1 MSLARI
7 VSRLGQAALLAV
19 ALCLGPVV
27 LEFDAAAHA
36 QQAQKGGT
44 LRISFSGSPRLLDP
58 PITGSLEEWIITSW
72 LYNNLTR
79 VDEKLNVQ
87 SDLAESWEPNSD
99 GTVWTFKMV
108 KGAKF
113 HSGRE
118 VTAEDAAASINRILD
133 PNTKSRGRGG
143 LGPIQK
149 VEVIDSHTIR
159 FTLGQPVAD
168 FPANLALPYARIT
181 PRGSTINLNTQADG
195 TGPFILKEFVV
206 GEKVVV
212 ARNPNYFRSG
222 QPHVDE
228 VVALV
233 YPDATAEINALKDGK
248 TDIMWQ
254 VRPDHVSLLTGS
266 RNIKIEEMPT
276 GSFVPIV
283 MRSDQPPFNDARVRK
298 ALKLTLDRSV
308 VVQTILGG
316 HGVVG
321 NDQSL
326 PPSNP
331 FHDPSVKAPQRDI
344 AAAKRLL
351 AEAGHPNGLKLTLYT
366 SDARVGMLPL
376 ALLTQQMA
384 KEAGF
389 DISIQNT
396 PWDVFL
402 NTVWEKR
409 PFYINNWFARPTTD
423 TSILPFFVTRDK
435 GGSLNDYYYS
445 NPEVD
450 RLLLAA
456 QGELNPDARRKL
468 YATAQKL
475 IAEDGPAVIA
485 FFKNNITAFNTRVV
499 GYTADPG
506 INLAAEQ
513 VWLKR

>member
-1 MSLARI
+1 MDCLKATARGLLCAGVALASM
-7 VSRLGQAALLAV
+7 VALLWSP
-19 ALCLGPVV
+19 PVS
-27 LEFDAAAHA
+27 A
-36 QQAQKGGT
+36 QDPQKGGT
-44 LRISFSGSPRLLDP
+44 LRVSFPGSPRLIDP
-58 PITGSLEEWIITSW
+58 PITGAVEEWIITSW
-72 LYNNLTR
+72 LYSSLTR
-79 VDEKLNVQ
+79 VDEKFNVQ
-87 SDLAESWEPNSD
+87 PDLAESWEPAEQ
-99 GTVWTFKMV
+99 GKVWTFKIR
-108 KGAKF
+108 KGVKF

-118 VTAEDAAASINRILD
+118 VNADDVASSINRILD

-143 LGPIQK
+143 LGPIEK
-149 VEVIDSHTIR
+149 VEVVDPTTVR
-159 FTLGQPVAD
+159 FHLARPIAD

-181 PRGSTINLNTQADG
+181 PKDSKLNLNIEADG
-195 TGPFILKEFVV
+195 TGPFVLKEFVV

-212 ARNPNYFRSG
+212 ERNPNYFIKG
-222 QPHVDE
+222 TPHVE
-228 VVALV
+228 RVILTV
-233 YPDATAEINALKDGK
+233 YPDSTAEINALKDGK

-254 VRPDHVSLLTGS
+254 VRPDQVDLLKGDK
-266 RNIKIEEMPT
+266 NVKIEEVPT

-298 ALKLTLDRSV
+298 ALKLAIDREV
-308 VVQTILGG
+308 LLKNILSG
-316 HGVVG
+316 HGAIG

-331 FHDPSVKAPQRDI
+331 FFNANVQAPKRDVAKAKQ
-344 AAAKRLL
+344 LL
-351 AEAGHPNGLKLTLYT
+351 ADAGHPNGLKLTLYT
-366 SDARVGMLPL
+366 SDARVGMLPQ
-376 ALLTQQMA
+376 ALLAQQMA

-389 DISIQNT
+389 DIQIQNT

-435 GGSLNDYYYS
+435 GGSLNDYFYS

-456 QGELNPDARRKL
+456 QGELDVAKRKEL
-468 YATAQKL
+468 YHQAQAMV
-475 IAEDGPAVIA
+475 AEDGPAIIA
-485 FFKNNITAFNTRVV
+485 FFKNNITAFRTDVM

-506 INLAAEQ
+506 INLTAEK